1 MRMFNIEIEPFINF
15 LMELELPAKQSR
27 MRTRFCK
34 LGIERLKLL
43 EEEKMEIIK
52 KHGNI
57 DENGEVKQ
65 VKDEQGRLVWDI
77 KDKDGF
83 NADYKELMMEEWV
96 LDLNEEKKDM
106 LLTLKDSVLNLD
118 ITLKGKEA
126 LQYDRW
132 CEIVEQIKY

>member
-1 MRMFNIEIEPFINF
+1 MFNIEIEPFVNF
-15 LMELELPAKQSR
+15 LMELELPARQSR

-34 LGIERLKLL
+34 LGMERLNLIA
-43 EEEKMEIIK
+43 EERMDIIK
-52 KHGNI
+52 RHADL

-65 VKDEQGRLVWDI
+65 VEDEQGRLIWDV

-83 NADYKELMMEEWV
+83 NADYKELMIEEWV
-96 LDLNEEKKDM
+96 LEQNEERKDM

-118 ITLKGKEA
+118 IVLKGKEA
-126 LQYDRW
+126 MQYDRW

>member
-1 MRMFNIEIEPFINF
+1 MKMFNIEVEPFINF

-34 LGIERLKLL
+34 LGIERLRLL

-52 KHGNI
+52 KHANI

-65 VKDEQGRLVWDI
+65 VKDEQGRLIWDI

-83 NADYKELMMEEWV
+83 NADYKELMIEEWV
-96 LDLNEEKKDM
+96 LELNEEKKDM
-106 LLTLKDSVLNLD
+106 LLTLKDIVLNLD
-118 ITLKGKEA
+118 IVLKGKEA

>member
-77 KDKDGF
+77 KDKGDF
-83 NADYKELMMEEWV
+83 NTNYKELMMEEWV

-106 LLTLKDSVLNLD
+106 LLILKDVVLNLD
-118 ITLKGKEA
+118 IILKGKEA

>member
-34 LGIERLKLL
+34 LGIERLSLL

-52 KHGNI
+52 KHANI

-65 VKDEQGRLVWDI
+65 VKDEQGRLVWYI

-83 NADYKELMMEEWV
+83 NADYKELMIEEWV
-96 LDLNEEKKDM
+96 LELNEEKKDM
-106 LLTLKDSVLNLD
+106 LLTLKDIVLNLD
-118 ITLKGKEA
+118 IVLKGKEA

>member
-118 ITLKGKEA
+118 IILKGKEA

>member
-1 MRMFNIEIEPFINF
+1 MFNIEIEPFINF

-34 LGIERLKLL
+34 LGIERLSLL

-52 KHGNI
+52 KHANI

-65 VKDEQGRLVWDI
+65 VKDEQGRLIWDI
-77 KDKDGF
+77 KVKDGF
-83 NADYKELMMEEWV
+83 NADYKELMIEEWV
-96 LDLNEEKKDM
+96 LELNEEKKDM
-106 LLTLKDSVLNLD
+106 LLTLKDAVLNLD
-118 ITLKGKEA
+118 IILKGKEA

>member
-34 LGIERLKLL
+34 LGIERLSLL

-65 VKDEQGRLVWDI
+65 VKDEQGRLVWYI

-83 NADYKELMMEEWV
+83 NADYKELMIEEWV
-96 LDLNEEKKDM
+96 LELNEEKKDM
-106 LLTLKDSVLNLD
+106 LLTLKDIVLNLD
-118 ITLKGKEA
+118 IVLKGKEA

>member
-1 MRMFNIEIEPFINF
+1 MKMFNIEVEPFINF

-34 LGIERLKLL
+34 LGIERLRLL

-52 KHGNI
+52 KHANI

-65 VKDEQGRLVWDI
+65 VKDEQGRLVWDV

-106 LLTLKDSVLNLD
+106 LLTLKDVVLNLD
-118 ITLKGKEA
+118 IILKGKEA

>member
-1 MRMFNIEIEPFINF
+1 MKMFNIEVEPFINF

-34 LGIERLKLL
+34 LGIERLRLL

-52 KHGNI
+52 KHANI

-65 VKDEQGRLVWDI
+65 VEDEQGRLIWDI
-77 KDKDGF
+77 KDKDAF
-83 NADYKELMMEEWV
+83 NADYKELMIEEWV
-96 LDLNEEKKDM
+96 LELNEERKDM
-106 LLTLKDSVLNLD
+106 LLTLKDSVLNLN
-118 ITLKGKEA
+118 IILKGKEA

>member
-1 MRMFNIEIEPFINF
+1 MFNIEVEPFVNF
-15 LMELELPAKQSR
+15 LMELELPARQSR

-34 LGIERLKLL
+34 LGMERLNLIA
-43 EEEKMEIIK
+43 EEKMDIIK
-52 KHGNI
+52 RHADL

-65 VKDEQGRLVWDI
+65 VEDEQGRLVWDV

-83 NADYKELMMEEWV
+83 NADYKELMIEEWA
-96 LDLNEEKKDM
+96 LELNEEKKDM

-118 ITLKGKEA
+118 IILKGKEA

>member
-1 MRMFNIEIEPFINF
+1 MKMFNIEVEPFINF

-34 LGIERLKLL
+34 LGIERLRLL

-52 KHGNI
+52 KHANL

-65 VKDEQGRLVWDI
+65 VEDEQGRLIWDV

-83 NADYKELMMEEWV
+83 NADYKELMIEEWV
-96 LDLNEEKKDM
+96 LELNEEKKDM

-118 ITLKGKEA
+118 IILKGKEA

>member
-1 MRMFNIEIEPFINF
+1 MKMFNIEVEPFINF

-34 LGIERLKLL
+34 LGIERLRLL

-52 KHGNI
+52 KHANI

-65 VKDEQGRLVWDI
+65 VKDEQGRLIWDI

-83 NADYKELMMEEWV
+83 NADYKELMIEEWV
-96 LDLNEEKKDM
+96 LELNEEKKDM

-118 ITLKGKEA
+118 IILKGKEA

>member
-1 MRMFNIEIEPFINF
+1 M
-15 LMELELPAKQSR
+15 
-27 MRTRFCK
+27 
-34 LGIERLKLL
+34 
-43 EEEKMEIIK
+43 KM
-52 KHGNI
+52 
-57 DENGEVKQ
+57 VRKQ

-118 ITLKGKEA
+118 IILKGKEA

>member
-1 MRMFNIEIEPFINF
+1 MSMFNIEIEPFINF

-34 LGIERLKLL
+34 LGIERLSLL

-52 KHGNI
+52 KHANI

-65 VKDEQGRLVWDI
+65 VKDEQGRLIWDI
-77 KDKDGF
+77 KVKDGF
-83 NADYKELMMEEWV
+83 NADYKELMIEEWV
-96 LDLNEEKKDM
+96 LELNEEKKDM
-106 LLTLKDSVLNLD
+106 LLTLKDVVLNLD
-118 ITLKGKEA
+118 IILKGKEA

>member
-1 MRMFNIEIEPFINF
+1 MFNIEVEPFINF

-34 LGIERLKLL
+34 LGIERLRLL

-52 KHGNI
+52 KHANI

-65 VKDEQGRLVWDI
+65 VEDEQGRLIWDV

-83 NADYKELMMEEWV
+83 NADYKELMIEEWV
-96 LDLNEEKKDM
+96 LELNEEKKDM

-118 ITLKGKEA
+118 IILKGKEA